1 MAYHPFVRTTGH
13 DSARDADESAREI
26 RPPAK
31 DACPEKLGRMGK
43 PGTAIAFNF
52 PQFAMGRH
60 RVCSTHATLERD
72 AQRRNIMPVPTAE
85 TVIALFPQSQQGE
98 EVVPM
103 LANRGYAQ
111 RDVETLGGARAS
123 LSSHGGDVI
132 DKLAD
137 LGVCEVAQLESMV
150 EAVSHGG
157 LIIAARTPDRQ
168 HAEQLEEM
176 MLDHGATQCLHA
188 PDTGWTTA

>member
-1 MAYHPFVRTTGH
+1 
-13 DSARDADESAREI
+13 
-26 RPPAK
+26 
-31 DACPEKLGRMGK
+31 
-43 PGTAIAFNF
+43 
-52 PQFAMGRH
+52 
-60 RVCSTHATLERD
+60 
-72 AQRRNIMPVPTAE
+72 MPDPTAE
-85 TVIALFPQSQQGE
+85 TVIALFPQSELGE

-103 LANRGYAQ
+103 LANRGYGQ
-111 RDVETLGGARAS
+111 HDVETLGGARAS

-157 LIIAARTPDRQ
+157 LIIAARTPDQQ
-168 HAEQLEEM
+168 HARQLEEM

-188 PDTGWTTA
+188 PDTGWTTT